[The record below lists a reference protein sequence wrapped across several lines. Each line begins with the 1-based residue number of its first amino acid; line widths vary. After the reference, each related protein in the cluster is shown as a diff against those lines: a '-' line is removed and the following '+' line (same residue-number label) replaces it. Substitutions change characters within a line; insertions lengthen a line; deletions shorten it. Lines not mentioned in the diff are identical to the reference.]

1 MDEHYFGG
9 REEAGREWL
18 DVDEMRSRYPC
29 IIFDLADIGAA
40 TTAEMDAAR
49 QGAMDAAHKS
59 AREGLGYFDSNHQS
73 FRQLYQHLIALG
85 AEEQD
90 WLPFMECGD
99 FCNKLGDLT
108 TIAWFSCTNKTVVG
122 LQADLE
128 KYRREGRGHSS
139 EDCQYARMHIEAAF
153 CRHAEHED
161 DGRLRS
167 DIVAAFARLPAG
179 FFPDAA
185 DPIDDPQARR
195 ADVHTFAACWVLQHL
210 GSYFRRPDVL
220 AAMRAERKDKLI
232 SKIWDSTHTR
242 CCGVIRGTMSWDGS
256 LPWERMPEDKP
267 DADTAEASEP
277 IAKRLRSRGGSSS

>member
-1 MDEHYFGG
+1 MVRALRFPGLITV
-9 REEAGREWL
+9 AL
-18 DVDEMRSRYPC
+18 
-29 IIFDLADIGAA
+29 LAA
-40 TTAEMDAAR
+40 TKTEMDAAR

-90 WLPFMECGD
+90 YLPFFERGD
-99 FCNKLGDLT
+99 FCNKASDLT
-108 TIAWFSCTNKTVVG
+108 TIAWFSCTNKSVSG

-128 KYRREGRGHSS
+128 KYRRGGRGHSS
-139 EDCQYARMHIEAAF
+139 GDCRDAMMHIEAAF
-153 CRHAEHED
+153 CRHAEHKD

-167 DIVAAFARLPAG
+167 DIVAAFARVQPG

-185 DPIDDPQARR
+185 DPLRTRDDLQARR
-195 ADVHTFAACWVLQHL
+195 ADVHTFAACRVLQEL

-220 AAMRAERKDKLI
+220 AAMRAQHKHVTI
-232 SKIWDSTHTR
+232 SKIWNSTHTR
-242 CCGVIRGTMSWDGS
+242 CCGVLQGIMSWDGS
-256 LPWERMPEDKP
+256 LPHERPA
-267 DADTAEASEP
+267 ADQSGDNAEASEP